1 MGTRSVIQVVGCTD
15 TPPDQAGAYSGSV
28 RLYRHNDGD
37 PRDCLPAIARSIEMM
52 ERLVQTSLLWKREQV
67 RHIAV
72 EPMAHAIIAN
82 SMSNISLAVQV
93 EKLYTGAP
101 RLLQLGD
108 QSDLEWLYVVD
119 CKNLLVNVYTSK
131 QGNAAGQTLY
141 SATPVEHLEAGF
153 FKEAE
158 RVFREEYQ
166 PEAVDAAL
174 TDFADGVKAVA
185 ATGWRFNAY
194 SSAKAPGIPIQRR
207 QPFRF
212 KPTSRSSS
220 NPPPIPIRLR
230 HPWTGVSVGSRPC

>member
-1 MGTRSVIQVVGCTD
+1 MGTRSVIQVVGNTD
-15 TPPDQAGAYSGSV
+15 TLPDQAGAYSGSV

-52 ERLVQTSLLWKREQV
+52 ERLVQTSLSWRREQV

-82 SMSNISLAVQV
+82 MMSNYALTAQV

-101 RLLQLGD
+101 RLLHLGD

-141 SATPVEHLEAGF
+141 SATPGEHLEAGF
-153 FKEAE
+153 FKDAE
-158 RVFREEYQ
+158 RVFREDYQ
-166 PEAVDAAL
+166 PDAVEAAL
-174 TDFADGVKAVA
+174 TDFADGVKAIA
-185 ATGWRFNAY
+185 ATGWRFNEWEDPYLRLVQRAARKNAPAHAEPA
-194 SSAKAPGIPIQRR
+194 SAEPQVASAFCI
-207 QPFRF
+207 
-212 KPTSRSSS
+212 
-220 NPPPIPIRLR
+220 
-230 HPWTGVSVGSRPC
+230 

>member
-82 SMSNISLAVQV
+82 SMSNIILAVQV

-185 ATGWRFNAY
+185 ATGWRFNEWEDPYLRLVQRAARKNAPAPAEPALPEPQVA
-194 SSAKAPGIPIQRR
+194 SAFCI
-207 QPFRF
+207 
-212 KPTSRSSS
+212 
-220 NPPPIPIRLR
+220 
-230 HPWTGVSVGSRPC
+230 